1 VARVLR
7 MPAATDGDEAV
18 LSSWLVDEA
27 DDFAAA
33 QTIAYVETATLM
45 LSVEAGRPG
54 VLLKTLVEPGTHVDV
69 GMPIG
74 VIADPDEP
82 VRDLDA
88 LLVELGVNRYAV
100 AAAPVPAARVAER
113 PEPAPVAPVASSA
126 ERSTAASEPRAPMG
140 PVPASAGKRAKL
152 THDHLRATIRAERL
166 AALAAVA
173 GTAGLPV
180 TVEHLVVRAVA
191 AALRVVP
198 EMNLTRDRDGVRRP
212 DTVDLAIAI
221 GTPDG
226 FAVPVLRD
234 VSALSLR
241 DIAQLVAELTDEAG
255 TGRLHTADRGGSIA
269 ISHLGRYGVDES
281 VPGVTAP
288 QVASL
293 AVGGIRDEPVVEGGG
308 IVAGKALTLTLSV
321 DHDAVDDVLATR
333 WLGALAALLERPEWM
348 HD

>member
-1 VARVLR
+1 MARVLR
-7 MPAATDGDEAV
+7 MPGAEADGGHEAV
-18 LSSWLVDEA
+18 LASWVVDET

-33 QTIAYVETATLM
+33 QTIAYVETATLL

-54 VLLKTLVEPGTHVDV
+54 VLLKALVEPGDAVDV

-74 VIADPDEP
+74 VIADPDEH

-88 LLVELGVNRYAV
+88 LLAELGVNGYAV
-100 AAAPVPAARVAER
+100 AAPTPRLPER
-113 PEPAPVAPVASSA
+113 PPATPTPAPPAP
-126 ERSTAASEPRAPMG
+126 TAT
-140 PVPASAGKRAKL
+140 GKRAKP

-166 AALAAVA
+166 AALAAAA
-173 GTAGLPV
+173 GTPGLPV

-191 AALRVVP
+191 AAVRVVP
-198 EMNLTRDRDGVRRP
+198 EINLSRGPDGVRRS

-226 FAVPVLRD
+226 LAMPVLRD

-241 DIAQLVAELTDEAG
+241 DIAQLVGELTQEAD
-255 TGRLHTADRGGSIA
+255 TGRLHAADRGGSIA
-269 ISHLGRYGVDES
+269 VSHLGRYGLDES
-281 VPGVTAP
+281 VPRVTAP

-293 AVGGIRDEPVVEGGG
+293 AVGGVRDEPVVDDGA
-308 IVAGKALTLTLSV
+308 IMAGKALTLTLSV
-321 DHDAVDDVLATR
+321 DHDALDDVLATR
-333 WLGALAALLERPEWM
+333 WLGVLAALLERPEWM

>member
-1 VARVLR
+1 MARVLR
-7 MPAATDGDEAV
+7 MPEAETDGHEAV
-18 LSSWLVDEA
+18 LSSWLVDEE

-33 QTIAYVETATLM
+33 QTIAYVETSTLL

-54 VLLKTLVEPGTHVDV
+54 VLLKTLVEPGTQVD
-69 GMPIG
+69 GGTPIG
-74 VIADPDEP
+74 VIIDPDEQ

-88 LLVELGVNRYAV
+88 LLVELGVNRYAM
-100 AAAPVPAARVAER
+100 AATAPAARVSDLAAPPPAAAPAVR
-113 PEPAPVAPVASSA
+113 SASGPPAPP
-126 ERSTAASEPRAPMG
+126 EG
-140 PVPASAGKRAKL
+140 PASAPGKRAKL

-166 AALAAVA
+166 SALAAVA
-173 GTAGLPV
+173 GTTGLPV

-198 EMNLTRDRDGVRRP
+198 EMNLTRDRDGVRRS
-212 DTVDLAIAI
+212 DTVDLGIAI
-221 GTPDG
+221 GTPEG
-226 FAVPVLRD
+226 LVVPVLRD

-241 DIAQLVAELTDEAG
+241 DIAQLVGELNDEAG
-255 TGRLHTADRGGSIA
+255 TGRLHAADRGGSVA
-269 ISHLGRYGVDES
+269 VSHLGRYGVDES
-281 VPGVTAP
+281 VPRVMAP

-293 AVGGIRDEPVVEGGG
+293 AVGGIRDEPVVDGGG

>member
-1 VARVLR
+1 
-7 MPAATDGDEAV
+7 MPEAETDGHEAV

-33 QTIAYVETATLM
+33 QTIAYVETSTLL

-54 VLLKTLVEPGTHVDV
+54 VLLKTLVEPGTQVD
-69 GMPIG
+69 GGTPIG
-74 VIADPDEP
+74 VIIDPDEH

-88 LLVELGVNRYAV
+88 LLVELGVNEYAV
-100 AAAPVPAARVAER
+100 ATATAPAARVSDLAAPPPAAPSASGPSASPER
-113 PEPAPVAPVASSA
+113 
-126 ERSTAASEPRAPMG
+126 
-140 PVPASAGKRAKL
+140 PASAPGKRAKL

-166 AALAAVA
+166 SALAAVA
-173 GTAGLPV
+173 GTTGLPV
-180 TVEHLVVRAVA
+180 TLEHLVVRAVA

-198 EMNLTRDRDGVRRP
+198 EMNLTRDRAGVRRS
-212 DTVDLAIAI
+212 DTVDLGIAI
-221 GTPDG
+221 GTPEG
-226 FAVPVLRD
+226 LVVPVLRD

-241 DIAQLVAELTDEAG
+241 DIAQLVGELTDEAG
-255 TGRLHTADRGGSIA
+255 TGRLHDADRGGSVA
-269 ISHLGRYGVDES
+269 VSHLGRYGVDES
-281 VPGVTAP
+281 VPRVTAP

-293 AVGGIRDEPVVEGGG
+293 AVGGIRDEPVVDGGG

>member
-1 VARVLR
+1 
-7 MPAATDGDEAV
+7 MPGAETDGHEAV

-27 DDFAAA
+27 ADFAAA
-33 QTIAYVETATLM
+33 QTIAYVETSTLL

-54 VLLKTLVEPGTHVDV
+54 VLLKTLVEPGTQVDV

-74 VIADPDEP
+74 VIADRDEH

-88 LLVELGVNRYAV
+88 LLADLGVEGY
-100 AAAPVPAARVAER
+100 AAPPTPAAIAPELPEPPPVATPAPEAPAEVPA
-113 PEPAPVAPVASSA
+113 EPASRVS
-126 ERSTAASEPRAPMG
+126 
-140 PVPASAGKRAKL
+140 GKRARL

-166 AALAAVA
+166 VALAAVA
-173 GTAGLPV
+173 GTTALPV

-198 EMNLTRDRDGVRRP
+198 EMNLTRETVGLRRS
-212 DTVDLAIAI
+212 DTVDLGIAI

-226 FAVPVLRD
+226 LAVPVLRD

-241 DIAQLVAELTDEAG
+241 DIAQLVGELTDEAA
-255 TGRLHTADRGGSIA
+255 TGRLHRADSGGSIA
-269 ISHLGRYGVDES
+269 VSHLGRYGLDES
-281 VPGVTAP
+281 VPRVTAP

-293 AVGGIRDEPVVEGGG
+293 AVGGVRDEPVVDGSA
-308 IVAGKALTLTLSV
+308 IVAGKAVTLTLSV

-333 WLGALAALLERPEWM
+333 WLSALAALLERPEWM